1 MKYLA
6 IILLTLTISKTNTCN
21 NKTNTT
27 ADNGKITIQEPKK
40 NTYSIITLNGK
51 DVTQEKLHITF
62 DEEQHLI
69 SGYSGC
75 NTFTS
80 KYTMTNDQ
88 ISLGLPIASKIYCE
102 KKMALEEEFFKA
114 LFEIKTKTISD
125 KNLSLKDPKGKELL
139 SGKIKN

>member
-6 IILLTLTISKTNTCN
+6 IILLTLTISNTNTCDN
-21 NKTNTT
+21 RTNTT
-27 ADNGKITIQEPKK
+27 ADNGKKNIQEPKK
-40 NTYSIITLNGK
+40 NTYSINLLNGK
-51 DVTQEKLHITF
+51 DVAQEKLYITF

-80 KYTMTNDQ
+80 KYTMTKDQ
-88 ISLGLPIASKIYCE
+88 ISLGFPIASKIYCT

-125 KNLSLKDPKGKELL
+125 KDLSLKDSNGKELL
-139 SGKIKN
+139 SGIFKN

>member
-6 IILLTLTISKTNTCN
+6 IILLTLTISNTNTCDN
-21 NKTNTT
+21 RTNTT
-27 ADNGKITIQEPKK
+27 ADNGKKNIQETKK
-40 NTYSIITLNGK
+40 NTYSINLLNGK
-51 DVTQEKLHITF
+51 DVVQEKLYITF

-80 KYTMTNDQ
+80 KYTMTKDQ

-102 KKMALEEEFFKA
+102 KNMALEEEFFKA

-125 KNLSLKDPKGKELL
+125 KDLSLKDSNGKELL
-139 SGKIKN
+139 SGILKN